1 MEGLS
6 LLLQR
11 HSCGRLVAP
20 APQGEALENIL
31 QAALAVP
38 DHGGLHP
45 WHFILCEG
53 DGLGRLGALLAD
65 AAQRRG
71 EDADA
76 VAKLRQAPLRAPLV
90 AVVVSRAT
98 DHPKV
103 PVLEQ
108 QLSAGCAAMAM
119 QMAAQAQGF
128 GGIWRSGWVMFDQGV
143 HQALGLADGEQIVG
157 FVYLGTPEVPVTG
170 PRRALDSA
178 KFVRYL

>member
-6 LLLQR
+6 LLLER

-20 APQGEALENIL
+20 APQGQALENIL

-45 WHFILCEG
+45 WQFILCEG
-53 DGLGRLGALLAD
+53 DGRLRLGQILAE

-71 EDADA
+71 EGIEAID
-76 VAKLRQAPLRAPLV
+76 KLRQAPLRAPLV
-90 AVVVSRAT
+90 VVVVSRAIV
-98 DHPKV
+98 HPKV

-128 GGIWRSGWVMFDQGV
+128 GGIWRSGWVMFDPGV
-143 HQALGLADGEQIVG
+143 HQALGLTDGEQIVG
-157 FVYLGTPEVPVTG
+157 FVYLGTPEVPVSG

>member
-1 MEGLS
+1 MDGLS
-6 LLLQR
+6 LLLER

-20 APQGEALENIL
+20 APQGAALENIL
-31 QAALAVP
+31 QAALAAP

-53 DGLGRLGALLAD
+53 DGRERLGALLA
-65 AAQRRG
+65 AVAEGRG
-71 EDADA
+71 EGPEA
-76 VAKLRQAPLRAPLV
+76 VDKLRQAPLRAPLV
-90 AVVVSRAT
+90 AVVVSRAI

-128 GGIWRSGWVMFDQGV
+128 GGIWRSGWVMFDARV

-157 FVYLGTPEVPVTG
+157 FVYLGTPETQVTG
-170 PRRALDSA
+170 PRRRLDSA